1 MAAAEPTCRS
11 IMMPQP
17 PVLRRQQTVAE
28 ALRLLLDH
36 HLLAVPIVEADGR
49 YFGMFARSKLISLLL
64 PRAVGIMETST
75 DQGRWLDFGYLP
87 DTLDDLRAR
96 YQAVAGDP
104 VDRHALLDTPK
115 LRPDTPLMNA
125 LLFLYRNRSLLPVV
139 EEGTGKLLGV
149 VSTWDALAR
158 IAETAPGK

>member
-1 MAAAEPTCRS
+1 MTPHPR
-11 IMMPQP
+11 
-17 PVLRRQQTVAE
+17 VLQRHDTVAE
-28 ALRLLLDH
+28 AMRLLLDH
-36 HLLAVPIVEADGR
+36 RLLAAPIVEADGR

-64 PRAVGIMETST
+64 PQAVRLMETRT

-96 YQAVAGDP
+96 YQVVAGDP
-104 VDRHALLDTPK
+104 VDKHALLDTPR

-139 EEGTGKLLGV
+139 EERTGKLLGV

-158 IAETAPGK
+158 IADAAPGK